1 MTTQHEQAHQ
11 LLLKIIQQGFH
22 RQRLPIATLIELAS
36 RSAEFTNVW
45 LAHALASSASDKEI
59 ALALHFASEHD
70 LEGLKLLEQFWQHE
84 IATQDNN
91 ERFRTTL
98 AEFAITVNSR
108 ATSLWKAL
116 TEPTR
121 LLTSEQ
127 SLNADLRQT
136 QLALPE
142 LSLRYLIDHTHRQ
155 LEDALLYGDKN
166 EQQILTDVRNNKQF
180 ISEVPATDLVVASL
194 TRLMAAAQQ
203 QPVSHSEP
211 LIFYRYQQGEE
222 FKWHHDYI
230 VSDAPAVQDEIAVF
244 GQRVKTS
251 VLYLNDEFSGGATRF
266 KHWKQEVKPP
276 TGGMV
281 TFNNTNEAG
290 LPIPASLHCGSPV
303 ESGEK
308 WVATLWSRQKPHW
321 LRRGLLD

>member
-1 MTTQHEQAHQ
+1 MTTQHEQAYQ
-11 LLLKIIQQGFH
+11 LLLKIIQQGF
-22 RQRLPIATLIELAS
+22 RGQRIPVATLIELAS
-36 RSAEFTNVW
+36 RSAEFTDVW
-45 LAHALASSASDKEI
+45 LAHALASSASDKEL
-59 ALALHFASEHD
+59 ALVLHFAAEHD
-70 LEGLKLLEQFWQHE
+70 LAGLNLLEQFWQPE
-84 IATQDNN
+84 TATQDDTKN
-91 ERFRTTL
+91 FSTTL
-98 AEFAITVNSR
+98 AEFAIPVNPR
-108 ATSLWKAL
+108 AAPLWKAL

-121 LLTSEQ
+121 LLSSDQ

-136 QLALPE
+136 QLALPDV
-142 LSLRYLIDHTHRQ
+142 SLRYLIDHTHRQ
-155 LEDALLYGDKN
+155 LEDALLYGHKN

-180 ISEVPATDLVVASL
+180 ISAVPATDLVVASL

-230 VSDAPAVQDEIAVF
+230 VSDAPTVQDELAVF

-251 VLYLNDEFSGGATRF
+251 VLYLNNEFSGGATRF
-266 KHWKQEVKPP
+266 KHWEQEVKPP

-303 ESGEK
+303 EKGEK

-321 LRRGLLD
+321 LRLGLLA